1 MKTLGL
7 IPPERLSN
15 IPEARWREHEF
26 CFHIHDLIVAMLIDM
41 EGRKAGAV
49 SFQFESEAEISLL
62 CETDNV
68 LDFLAG
74 SGRSDLERRA
84 VINHTSVA
92 LFADVS
98 HYLHGALTAL
108 EKRKFTVAYTLLR
121 KPLKE
126 ALLMAARMV
135 ANEEM
140 FFEQLK
146 SEAPALDVSATNAD
160 EKKGLIAEAIN
171 VMKLGYLFS
180 ADVLY
185 QSIYDHDNAHGFA
198 PLFDKATHL
207 ITKRRQIR
215 TEDYNVNFI
224 FKNPIDDDVYQDY
237 FQIAYAILFLHALQI
252 ELFFRSKYH
261 LPKYRNW
268 LLFTS
273 VGAFQS
279 IFLKG
284 RSSSVSGVNR
294 IFGEFMQCPA
304 CEAQITL
311 RKRSAPAF
319 FITGR
324 LECSDCGRAHQ
335 FPLQWFLARTDAE
348 TFGAG
353 RDSGRKSA
361 G

>member
-7 IPPERLSN
+7 IPPDRLSN
-15 IPEARWREHEF
+15 IPEGRWQEHEF
-26 CFHIHDLIVAMLIDM
+26 CFHIHDLMVSMLIDM
-41 EGRKAGAV
+41 ESRNSGAV
-49 SFQFESEAEISLL
+49 SFQLESDDEISLL
-62 CETDNV
+62 READNI
-68 LDFLAG
+68 LDFLAE
-74 SGRSDLERRA
+74 SGRSELERRA
-84 VINHTSVA
+84 VVNHTSVA

-126 ALLMAARMV
+126 SLLMAARMV
-135 ANEEM
+135 ADEER

-146 SEAPALDVSATNAD
+146 SESASLDVSSTKPE
-160 EKKGLIAEAIN
+160 EKREVISDAIN
-171 VMKLGYLFS
+171 VMCLGHLFS
-180 ADVLY
+180 ADALCR
-185 QSIYDHDNAHGFA
+185 SIYDHENVHGFA

-237 FQIAYAILFLHALQI
+237 FHLAYAILFLHALQI
-252 ELFFRSKYH
+252 ELSFRSEYK

-268 LLFTS
+268 LMFTT

-294 IFGEFMQCPA
+294 IFGEFMECSA
-304 CEAQITL
+304 CDAQISL
-311 RKRSAPAF
+311 KKREAPAF

-324 LECSDCGRAHQ
+324 LRCSACGRSHQ
-335 FPLQWFLARTDAE
+335 FPLQWFLAKMDTDF
-348 TFGAG
+348 FGA
-353 RDSGRKSA
+353 DEHLQEHMQS
-361 G
+361 